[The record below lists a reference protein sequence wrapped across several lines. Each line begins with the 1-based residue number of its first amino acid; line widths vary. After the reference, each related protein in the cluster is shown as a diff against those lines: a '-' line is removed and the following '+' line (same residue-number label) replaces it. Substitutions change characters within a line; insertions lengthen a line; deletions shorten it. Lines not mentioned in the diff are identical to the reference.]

1 MAVEDSKVQV
11 QVGPVAV
18 GPESFFGTSSAILGA
33 MAVDKGY
40 ELFHMLY
47 PFWNISGQELERV
60 VVEQMGDGP
69 ESEQKSGCLAKVACL
84 TEVPYVE
91 LDIPVSGCLPSDI
104 KIDMPEV
111 ELGTP
116 ISGCSPCLFMA
127 VKGQGASND
136 VAGNKD
142 NSNGTRE
149 EREELQMVTSL

>member
-1 MAVEDSKVQV
+1 
-11 QVGPVAV
+11 
-18 GPESFFGTSSAILGA
+18 
-33 MAVDKGY
+33 
-40 ELFHMLY
+40 
-47 PFWNISGQELERV
+47 
-60 VVEQMGDGP
+60 MGDGP

-91 LDIPVSGCLPSDI
+91 LDIP
-104 KIDMPEV
+104 EV

-116 ISGCSPCLFMA
+116 VSGCSPCLFMA